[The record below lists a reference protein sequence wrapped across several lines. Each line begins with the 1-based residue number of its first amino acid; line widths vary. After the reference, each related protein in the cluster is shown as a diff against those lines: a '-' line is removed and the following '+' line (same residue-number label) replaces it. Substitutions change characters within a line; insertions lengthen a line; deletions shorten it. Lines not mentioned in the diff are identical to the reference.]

1 MIIIQNK
8 LILKEG
14 VEMKFKTLRNKTS
27 KEFVQL
33 HKFNDKYLEF
43 TSHIPLLLPLS
54 ASIEGLKN
62 VHMQESSSEKT
73 LFVDYDNYEV
83 VELDVFDSGE
93 VGADIRNKLGSPTNL
108 LAILKLYFNEE
119 DADRIR
125 RLEKF
130 IKKEME
136 VSEISLKYIAELL

>member
-1 MIIIQNK
+1 
-8 LILKEG
+8 
-14 VEMKFKTLRNKTS
+14 
-27 KEFVQL
+27 
-33 HKFNDKYLEF
+33 
-43 TSHIPLLLPLS
+43 
-54 ASIEGLKN
+54 
-62 VHMQESSSEKT
+62 MQESSSEKT